1 MLVITMMTYCNKF
14 NIIYSIT
21 FCHWGGEVGDSP
33 ECQKLYTLSILIS
46 ISCDWFLHRCLNF
59 EQHSDIWYIYGY
71 LYRICRSLLIT
82 GKNPSGTAGYSAI
95 NLGINNLSATVKTD
109 IANRSVD
116 CFMMSVQLCFQ
127 NEL

>member
-1 MLVITMMTYCNKF
+1 MTDF
-14 NIIYSIT
+14 SI
-21 FCHWGGEVGDSP
+21 GVSI
-33 ECQKLYTLSILIS
+33 LNNILIS
-46 ISCDWFLHRCLNF
+46 
-59 EQHSDIWYIYGY
+59 DIFGY

-82 GKNPSGTAGYSAI
+82 GKNPSGTAGYAAI